1 MLKKASPRAL
11 LCLSALLLTAG
22 PIPSA
27 AARAQKKELSAEEV
41 RMRVESFGVG
51 LEARVRIRLKNGTKL
66 EGFIERAGED
76 SFYLIRT
83 SGRYSTAV
91 IVAYGDVARIEAK
104 KSFFDWRRV
113 AYRTGMGAGVVL
125 SFLRRLRMSGPAIA
139 PRFPR

>member
-1 MLKKASPRAL
+1 MLKIASPRAL

-22 PIPSA
+22 PTPSSA
-27 AARAQKKELSAEEV
+27 AIAQQRELSVEEV
-41 RMRVESFGVG
+41 RTRVESFGVG
-51 LEARVRIRLKNGTKL
+51 LEARVRVRLKDGKKL
-66 EGFIERAGED
+66 EGFIDRAGED

-91 IVAYGDVARIEAK
+91 VVAYGNVARIESK
-104 KSFFDWRRV
+104 KSSVNWRRV